1 MRIIR
6 AAECRRMPWKNGGGE
21 TTEIAVSPPGASL
34 DDFHWRIS
42 MAHVATPGPFS
53 IFPGIDRTLAVLDG
67 AGIVLHPAAR
77 GSVRLT
83 PDAAPFAFPGD
94 LKVDAKLVGGAI
106 DDLNVMTRRGRYRHL
121 LSRLHPTG
129 PTTLPCH
136 GDLMIVVAWRTG
148 ERLRVGAQRETLGP
162 RDAVV
167 LDRMDGS
174 EIEMIPDADAE
185 LFVIDLW
192 RG

>member
-6 AAECRRMPWKNGGGE
+6 AAECRRMKWKNGGGE
-21 TTEIAVSPPGASL
+21 TIEIAVSPPGASL

-53 IFPGIDRTLAVLDG
+53 TFPGIDRTLAVIQG
-67 AGIVLHPAAR
+67 AGMELRIAGR
-77 GSVRLT
+77 GDVRLG

-94 LKVDAKLVGGAI
+94 IPADAALTGGAI

-121 LSRLHPTG
+121 LSRLRASG
-129 PTTLPCH
+129 AIVLPHH
-136 GDLMIVVAWRTG
+136 GDMMMVIVGRG
-148 ERLRVGAQRETLGP
+148 EATLRAGGGRESLAA
-162 RDAVV
+162 RDTAI
-167 LDRMDGS
+167 LDEPGSARVEIAADG
-174 EIEMIPDADAE
+174 EAE

-192 RG
+192 RC